1 LKDKFENKKLIKK
14 ITKKIKIMR
23 IKIKI
28 KIKKLKIKT
37 NSWLNGEIEKNNQF
51 RKMIKKN
58 KDQIRQNEI
67 EWCN

>member
-14 ITKKIKIMR
+14 ISKKIKIIR

-37 NSWLNGEIEKNNQF
+37 NS
-51 RKMIKKN
+51 
-58 KDQIRQNEI
+58 
-67 EWCN
+67 

>member
-1 LKDKFENKKLIKK
+1 MKDKFENKKISK
-14 ITKKIKIMR
+14 
-23 IKIKI
+23 
-28 KIKKLKIKT
+28 KIKT